1 MVRVVDYIATKL
13 ASVGI
18 KNVYGLMGGGASGLN
33 DGFIRNPDLH
43 YICTHHEQ
51 GAGYAAIGESK
62 ITKKITVVNPT
73 TGCGG
78 TNCVTPL
85 LGAWQDSV
93 PVLFISGNVK
103 STQTTYVLNK
113 NKGIS
118 LRKYGIQEHN
128 ILDTV
133 QSLTKYS
140 AFIDNVKLVPFCLDK
155 AIHEAQTPR
164 MGPCWL
170 DIPSDIQ
177 HSVITVDSTYPVFT
191 PNNLNKD
198 NPKQQLAHVVSLLS
212 KFNRPLVLAG
222 YGITLSNSNSEFTSF
237 IENYNIPVVSTYMGA
252 DILGYN
258 HPLYIGTIGIKGSRA
273 GNFAIQNCDLL
284 IILGSSLNCSH
295 TGYDEK
301 LFSPNSYKIMVDIDC
316 NEFKKDTIQINEF
329 INLDLK
335 QFFYDQDLVD

>member
-1 MVRVVDYIATKL
+1 MVRVADYIATKL
-13 ASVGI
+13 ANAGI

-33 DGFIRNPDLH
+33 DGFIRNPDLR

-62 ITKKITVVNPT
+62 ITKKISVVNPT

-78 TNCVTPL
+78 TNCITPL

-93 PVLFISGNVK
+93 PVLFISGNVN
-103 STQTTYVLNK
+103 STQTTYVINK
-113 NKGIS
+113 NKGTS

-133 QSLTKYS
+133 HSITKYS
-140 AFIDNVKLVPFCLDK
+140 AFIDDVKRIPFCLDK
-155 AIHEAQTPR
+155 AIYEAQAPR

-177 HSVITVDSTYPVFT
+177 HSVINVDSTYPVFT

-222 YGITLSNSNSEFTSF
+222 YGITLSNSISEFTSF

-252 DILGYN
+252 DILGYE

-301 LFSPNSYKIMVDIDC
+301 LFSPNSYKIMVDVDC

-335 QFFYDQDLVD
+335 QFFYDQNLMD